1 MAASADALGTA
12 RLIAGAIVRHA
23 VLGINRRRVV
33 LRADQLRVLRAV
45 LADLTSAQAKALL
58 GVIVF
63 ADANGVAWPS
73 QRTLAASLGWSK
85 SYLRRVLRELR
96 RKGLLLAEERTVR
109 GGKRRRALVLV
120 LDGPPEPRFQTIARP
135 PLAAEPVPLRP
146 QPQPPVLLQQP
157 PSTPQQLQQPLEPP
171 CPLPPPPEAGEEA
184 LEEWAESFY
193 EQFERWAIETEPPLE
208 EAPSP
213 APPLPLKPMV
223 RPAPVPLPRFDDGL
237 AQPVRLVDVARAL
250 NQRRHHA

>member
-23 VLGINRRRVV
+23 GFGINGRRVM

-58 GVIVF
+58 GIIAF
-63 ADANGVAWPS
+63 ADANSVAWPS

-109 GGKRRRALVLV
+109 GGKRRRTLVLL
-120 LDGPPEPRFQTIARP
+120 LDGQPAQPEPRFQTIARP
-135 PLAAEPVPLRP
+135 PVAAEPVPPSFNDGLP
-146 QPQPPVLLQQP
+146 Q
-157 PSTPQQLQQPLEPP
+157 
-171 CPLPPPPEAGEEA
+171 
-184 LEEWAESFY
+184 
-193 EQFERWAIETEPPLE
+193 
-208 EAPSP
+208 
-213 APPLPLKPMV
+213 
-223 RPAPVPLPRFDDGL
+223 PVPLSR
-237 AQPVRLVDVARAL
+237 VV
-250 NQRRHHA
+250 RHHERRP